1 LRENQVNQLYQ
12 EENCVTSIEWDDR
25 FSVGIDLIDEQHKM
39 LIQRLN
45 DLSKAIEMNQSVGE
59 IVRVLGFLIEY
70 TNFHFSTE
78 EKHMKEN
85 NYPGL
90 NYHKTQHEEFETTL
104 NHLTGDFEEEGATQ
118 ALADSINVFLTN
130 WLVKHFQEVD
140 IEFGKFLIEKGF
152 LLS

>member
-1 LRENQVNQLYQ
+1 M
-12 EENCVTSIEWDDR
+12 TSIEWDDR
-25 FSVGIDLIDEQHKM
+25 LSVGIALIDEQHKM

-70 TNFHFSTE
+70 TSFHFSTE

-85 NYPGL
+85 NYSGL

-104 NHLTGDFEEEGATQ
+104 NHLTEDFEEEGATK

-130 WLVKHFQEVD
+130 WLVKHFQKVD
-140 IEFGKFLIEKGF
+140 IEFGKFLIEKG
-152 LLS
+152 LSLS